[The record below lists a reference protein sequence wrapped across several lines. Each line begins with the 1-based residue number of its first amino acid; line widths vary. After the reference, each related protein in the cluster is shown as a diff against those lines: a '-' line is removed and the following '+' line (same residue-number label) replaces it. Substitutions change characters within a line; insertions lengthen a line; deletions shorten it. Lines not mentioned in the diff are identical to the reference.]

1 MNALFWSLLAIASA
15 LTTAAPPPGAG
26 FDPHH
31 VGGEVPS
38 FYPTEMDA
46 PPPGSG
52 LGPPRVGGKQP
63 PFSQVDIPVQAR
75 LRRLAAVQVASWIEA
90 KTAIE
95 NIASGSSG
103 TVTLAAGFNCDYNGE
118 ITVTGNVTVHGYGA
132 VCDAAQGG
140 RFFRVNSGAQ
150 LALDAMA
157 LKNGYSSNVSH

>member
-1 MNALFWSLLAIASA
+1 MISLLAAVVASA
-15 LTTAAPPPGAG
+15 LTTAAPPPGTG

-31 VGGEVPS
+31 VGGEGPS
-38 FYPTEMDA
+38 FYPTQMHA
-46 PPPGSG
+46 LPPGSG
-52 LGPPRVGGKQP
+52 FGL
-63 PFSQVDIPVQAR
+63 DIPVQAR
-75 LRRLAAVQVASWIEA
+75 LRRLAAVQVASWSEA

-103 TVTLAAGFNCDYNGE
+103 TVTLAAGFNCGYNGE
-118 ITVTGNVTVHGYGA
+118 ITVTGNVTVRGYGA

-140 RFFRVNSGAQ
+140 RFFSVNSGAQ

>member
-1 MNALFWSLLAIASA
+1 MFWSLLALS
-15 LTTAAPPPGAG
+15 TAAPPPGTG

-31 VGGEVPS
+31 VGDEGPS
-38 FYPTEMDA
+38 FYPTQMDA

-52 LGPPRVGGKQP
+52 FGL
-63 PFSQVDIPVQAR
+63 DIPVQAR
-75 LRRLAAVQVASWIEA
+75 LRRLAAVQVAFNWTEA

-103 TVTLAAGFNCDYNGE
+103 TVTLAAGFNCGYNGEINGE
-118 ITVTGNVTVHGYGA
+118 ITVTGNVTVRGYGA

-140 RFFRVNSGAQ
+140 RFFSVNSGAQ

-157 LKNGYSSNVSH
+157 LKNGYASYVSH